1 MGNNGCPCFWESL
14 LNGLNRRRM
23 AVGMWHKPRLIS
35 KHRKDGV
42 DGWMNTSMMSSCR
55 VRGCVC
61 VCLCGMLLLSLSN
74 LFVPYTH
81 AYTHTHTHIALQAEG
96 GTVDLHLGKRLD
108 SGSAI
113 FQAAMARYN
122 SVCGAELNVSPV
134 DCYHPTC
141 QRDGLVRSFTYP
153 PDLYV

>member
-1 MGNNGCPCFWESL
+1 MLFFC
-14 LNGLNRRRM
+14 
-23 AVGMWHKPRLIS
+23 
-35 KHRKDGV
+35 
-42 DGWMNTSMMSSCR
+42 CR
-55 VRGCVC
+55 
-61 VCLCGMLLLSLSN
+61 CLTF
-74 LFVPYTH
+74 LFRTH
-81 AYTHTHTHIALQAEG
+81 AYTHTVHTHTHTHTHIALQAEG

-141 QRDGLVRSFTYP
+141 QRDGLVQSFTYP